1 MARTRRILQILFL
14 IFFTFLFIR
23 ARYPY
28 EVDLSSDIFL
38 RFSPLLP
45 LFYFIDSLTLPLF
58 LLPALIIL
66 ILTLFLGRFF
76 CGWICPLGTSLDIF
90 DRFAGAPSNKI
101 SQRWV
106 KFRWVKFGLLSVGI
120 ILALFSVNIWGYFDP
135 IAIFTRLTTVIF
147 YPFITLILEKLI
159 IAGFRISSL
168 EPVLASIYDW
178 YKSIIMPESQPL
190 HYGILWV
197 LLMGIFIFGLEK
209 LSRRFWCRNICP
221 AGALLGFFSQFR
233 FYERIVSNACPVC
246 NRCQVECKMNAI
258 PEGNVK
264 ETHKVEC
271 IECFNCGERCPPKAK
286 SITYRFRWSPY
297 HSKPDYSR
305 RQFLGTAITGMAALG
320 LFGIQI
326 NSKNAEAKFIRPPG
340 ALPEED
346 FMDKCIRCLECV
358 RICESNGRC
367 LQPAGFD
374 QNILHL
380 WTPIAKMRE
389 GYCEYNCNL
398 CGLVCPTDA
407 ILQLPVEV
415 KQKTPMGLAHFDK
428 NLCIPFE
435 RHEDCIVC
443 EEHCPTPDKAI
454 KFEIKESI
462 LPDGNQK
469 MVKYPYVI
477 RDLCIGCGICEEKCP
492 LPNLPGIFVTK
503 ENEQRLKEIPQYSI

>member
-1 MARTRRILQILFL
+1 
-14 IFFTFLFIR
+14 
-23 ARYPY
+23 
-28 EVDLSSDIFL
+28 
-38 RFSPLLP
+38 
-45 LFYFIDSLTLPLF
+45 
-58 LLPALIIL
+58 
-66 ILTLFLGRFF
+66 
-76 CGWICPLGTSLDIF
+76 
-90 DRFAGAPSNKI
+90 
-101 SQRWV
+101 
-106 KFRWVKFGLLSVGI
+106 
-120 ILALFSVNIWGYFDP
+120 
-135 IAIFTRLTTVIF
+135 
-147 YPFITLILEKLI
+147 
-159 IAGFRISSL
+159 
-168 EPVLASIYDW
+168 
-178 YKSIIMPESQPL
+178 
-190 HYGILWV
+190 
-197 LLMGIFIFGLEK
+197 
-209 LSRRFWCRNICP
+209 
-221 AGALLGFFSQFR
+221 
-233 FYERIVSNACPVC
+233 
-246 NRCQVECKMNAI
+246 MNAI